1 MSDTGRLRVA
11 ETLGEELR
19 FELHARPGRL
29 TRFIRTARENPLGA
43 IGGCIIVI
51 MVLIALLA
59 PLIARYGMGDYA
71 GIPGQGPSG
80 HNWFGTDRFG
90 RDIFSRVIYGA
101 RISFQVGLLSVT
113 LGVLAGLIIGSMSGY
128 FGGWI
133 DTAIQRFV
141 DAAIAFPQLILLL
154 IVVRTL
160 GPSMRN
166 VILVIAI
173 AIVPSTTRI
182 IRGAALAE
190 KNQLYVEAARAL
202 GAADFRIVFR
212 HVIPNVFPV
221 AIVVATTLLGA
232 AILAE
237 SALSFLGL
245 GIPPPNPSWGVDIS
259 TSRNSFP
266 LNVWAA
272 LFPGIAIS
280 LTVLGFNFL
289 GDTLRDIL
297 DPRLRGRR

>member
-1 MSDTGRLRVA
+1 MSDVRPLQRTEVP
-11 ETLGEELR
+11 GEPK
-19 FELHARPGRL
+19 FELYARPGRL
-29 TRFIRTARENPLGA
+29 VTALRTLRANPLGA
-43 IGGCIIVI
+43 VGASIILL
-51 MVLIALLA
+51 MVLVAVFA
-59 PLIARYGMGDYA
+59 PLLARYGINAYA
-71 GIPGQGPSG
+71 GVPSQGPSA

-90 RDIFSRVIYGA
+90 QDIYSRVIYGA
-101 RISFQVGLLSVT
+101 RISFQVGVLSVL
-113 LGVLAGLIIGSMSGY
+113 LGVLTGLVIGSTSGY
-128 FGGWI
+128 FGGWV
-133 DTAIQRFV
+133 DTIIQRFV

-166 VILVIAI
+166 VIIVIAI
-173 AIVPSTTRI
+173 AIIPSTTRV

-190 KNQLYVEAARAL
+190 KNQLYVEAARSS
-202 GAADFRIVFR
+202 GATDARIIFR
-212 HVIPNVFPV
+212 HVIPNVIPV
-221 AIVVATTLLGA
+221 AIVIATTLLGA

-266 LNVWAA
+266 INVWAA

-280 LTVLGFNFL
+280 LTVLGFNFF
-289 GDTLRDIL
+289 GDTLRDVL
-297 DPRLRGRR
+297 DPRLRGGR

>member
-1 MSDTGRLRVA
+1 MSEAIRVPAAEGEFALRARPNRVVALLRV
-11 ETLGEELR
+11 LR
-19 FELHARPGRL
+19 A
-29 TRFIRTARENPLGA
+29 NPLGA
-43 IGGCIIVI
+43 IGAAIILL
-51 MVLIALLA
+51 MVLTALFA
-59 PLIARYGMGDYA
+59 PFLARYEINAYA
-71 GIPGQGPSG
+71 GMPNQGPSG

-90 RDIFSRVIYGA
+90 QDIYSRVVAGA
-101 RISFQVGLLSVT
+101 RISFQVGVLSVT
-113 LGVLAGLIIGSMSGY
+113 LGVLAGLIIGSASGY

-133 DTAIQRFV
+133 DTVVQRFV

-166 VILVIAI
+166 VIIVIAI
-173 AIVPSTTRI
+173 AIIPSTTRI
-182 IRGAALAE
+182 IRGAALSE
-190 KNQLYVEAARAL
+190 KNQLYVEAARSS
-202 GAADFRIVFR
+202 GATDLRIVFR
-212 HVIPNVFPV
+212 HVIPNVVPV

-259 TSRNSFP
+259 TSRASFP
-266 LNVWAA
+266 INIWAA

-289 GDTLRDIL
+289 GDTLRDVL
-297 DPRLRGRR
+297 DPRLRGAR

>member
-1 MSDTGRLRVA
+1 MSD
-11 ETLGEELR
+11 
-19 FELHARPGRL
+19 ARPLPRTEAPGEPKFDLYARPNRL
-29 TRFIRTARENPLGA
+29 LTVFRTLRANPLGA
-43 IGGCIIVI
+43 VGASIILL
-51 MVLIALLA
+51 MLLIAIFA
-59 PLIARYGMGDYA
+59 PLLARYGVNTYA
-71 GIPGQGPSG
+71 GVPSQGPSA
-80 HNWFGTDRFG
+80 HNWFGTDRTG
-90 RDIFSRVIYGA
+90 QDIYSRVVWGA
-101 RISFQVGLLSVT
+101 RISFQVGVLSVVF
-113 LGVLAGLIIGSMSGY
+113 GVMAGLIIGSSSGY

-133 DTAIQRFV
+133 DTIIQRFV

-166 VILVIAI
+166 VIIVIAI
-173 AIVPSTTRI
+173 AIIPSTTRV

-190 KNQLYVEAARAL
+190 KNQLYVEAARSS
-202 GAADFRIVFR
+202 GATDARIIFR
-212 HVIPNVFPV
+212 HVIPNVVPV
-221 AIVVATTLLGA
+221 AIVIATTLLGA

-266 LNVWAA
+266 INVWAA

-280 LTVLGFNFL
+280 LTVLGFNFF
-289 GDTLRDIL
+289 GDTLRDVL
-297 DPRLRGRR
+297 DPRLRGGR

>member
-1 MSDTGRLRVA
+1 MSEAMRVPGAAEQAEQFVLRDRPNRVVALLRV
-11 ETLGEELR
+11 LR
-19 FELHARPGRL
+19 A
-29 TRFIRTARENPLGA
+29 NPLGA
-43 IGGCIIVI
+43 IGAAIIVM
-51 MVLIALLA
+51 MVLIALFA
-59 PLIARYGMGDYA
+59 PFFARYEINAYTGM
-71 GIPGQGPSG
+71 PNQGPSA

-90 RDIFSRVIYGA
+90 QDIYSRVIEGA
-101 RISFQVGLLSVT
+101 RISFQVGVLSVT
-113 LGVLAGLIIGSMSGY
+113 LGVLAGLIIGSASGY

-133 DTAIQRFV
+133 DTVVQRFV

-166 VILVIAI
+166 VIIVIAI
-173 AIVPSTTRI
+173 AIIPSTTRI
-182 IRGAALAE
+182 IRGAALSE
-190 KNQLYVEAARAL
+190 KNQLYVEAARSS
-202 GAADFRIVFR
+202 GATDLRIIFR
-212 HVIPNVFPV
+212 HVIPNVVPV

-259 TSRNSFP
+259 TSRASFP
-266 LNVWAA
+266 LNIWAA

-289 GDTLRDIL
+289 GDMLRDVL
-297 DPRLRGRR
+297 DPRLRGAR

>member
-1 MSDTGRLRVA
+1 MSDAGQLQVSA
-11 ETLGEELR
+11 EGAEAR
-19 FELHARPGRL
+19 FQIFARPGRAI
-29 TRFIRTARENPLGA
+29 TFVRTVRANPLGA
-43 IGGCIIVI
+43 VGGGIIVL
-51 MVLIALLA
+51 MVLIALFA

-71 GIPGQGPSG
+71 GIPGHGPSAQ
-80 HNWFGTDRFG
+80 NWFGTDKFG

-101 RISFQVGLLSVT
+101 RISFQVGILSVT
-113 LGVLAGLIIGSMSGY
+113 LGVLTGLIIGSASGY

-133 DTAIQRFV
+133 DTAVQRVV

-154 IVVRTL
+154 IIVRTL

-166 VILVIAI
+166 VIIVIAI
-173 AIVPSTTRI
+173 AIIPSTTRI
-182 IRGAALAE
+182 IRGAALTE
-190 KNQLYVEAARAL
+190 KNQLYVEAARSI
-202 GAADFRIVFR
+202 GASDTRIVLR
-212 HVIPNVFPV
+212 HVVPNVVPV

-237 SALSFLGL
+237 SSLSFLGL

-259 TSRNSFP
+259 ISRNSYP
-266 LNVWAA
+266 LNIWAA

-297 DPRLRGRR
+297 DPRLRGAR

>member
-1 MSDTGRLRVA
+1 MSEARQLRTV
-11 ETLGEELR
+11 EEVELR
-19 FELHARPGRL
+19 FQIFERPGRVI
-29 TRFIRTARENPLGA
+29 RFVRTVRANPLGA
-43 IGGCIIVI
+43 AGGGIVLL
-51 MVLIALLA
+51 MVLIALFA
-59 PLIARYGMGDYA
+59 PLIARYGIGDYA
-71 GIPGQGPSG
+71 GIPGHGPSG
-80 HNWFGTDRFG
+80 QNWFGTDKFG

-101 RISFQVGLLSVT
+101 RISFQVGILSVM
-113 LGVLAGLIIGSMSGY
+113 LGVLTGLIVGSASGY

-154 IVVRTL
+154 IIVRTL

-166 VILVIAI
+166 VIIVIAI
-173 AIVPSTTRI
+173 AIIPSTTRI
-182 IRGAALAE
+182 IRGAALTE
-190 KNQLYVEAARAL
+190 KNQLYVEAARSI
-202 GAADFRIVFR
+202 GASDARIVLR
-212 HVIPNVFPV
+212 HVVPNVVPV

-237 SALSFLGL
+237 SSLSFLGL
-245 GIPPPNPSWGVDIS
+245 GIPPPNPSWGVDINI
-259 TSRNSFP
+259 SRNSYP
-266 LNVWAA
+266 LNIWAA

-297 DPRLRGRR
+297 DPRLRGAR